1 LYTILKVTL
10 HEATHQP
17 SIIFNKNA
25 LKPDQLAA
33 SQRIEQYFLGH
44 ARDDAAHMSKAFL
57 PTAHI
62 DQYVTV
68 Y

>member
-1 LYTILKVTL
+1 
-10 HEATHQP
+10 
-17 SIIFNKNA
+17 
-25 LKPDQLAA
+25 LAA
-33 SQRIEQYFLGH
+33 SQRIEKYFLGH